1 MKVIDT
7 KLKGLRIIEQ
17 DAYRDHRGIFI
28 ESYSA
33 AKFSDYLIDYC
44 FVQDNCS
51 LSVEVGV
58 VRGLHYQLNPKAQ
71 TKLVYVVSGEIYDV
85 AVDIRKNSPTYGQW
99 VGVVLNNQNN
109 KQLLVPK
116 GFAHGYCTLAP
127 NTIVVYKVDEVYSP
141 EHERGVYW
149 NDPSLGITWPTD
161 DPILSDKDQQSP
173 LLEKSENNF
182 LYVLEE

>member
-1 MKVIDT
+1 MKVINT
-7 KLKGLRIIEQ
+7 KLKGLHIIEQ
-17 DAYRDHRGIFI
+17 DAFRDHRGVFI
-28 ESYSA
+28 ESYNE
-33 AKFSDYLIDYC
+33 AKLREQQIDHY

-51 LSVEVGV
+51 LSNDVGV

-85 AVDIRKNSPTYGQW
+85 AVDIRRNSPTYGQW
-99 VGVVLNNQNN
+99 VGVVLNEKNN

-127 NTIVVYKVDEVYSP
+127 NTIVIYKVDEAYSP
-141 EHERGVYW
+141 EHERGIYW
-149 NDPSLGITWPTD
+149 NDPTLGINWPVKE
-161 DPILSDKDQQSP
+161 PILSKKDQHAP

-182 LYVLEE
+182 IFDYEE

>member
-17 DAYRDHRGIFI
+17 DVYRDHRGVFV

-33 AKFSDYLIDYC
+33 AKFSDHQIDYC

-51 LSVEVGV
+51 LSVKGGV

-99 VGVVLNNQNN
+99 VGVILSDTNH
-109 KQLLVPK
+109 KQLLIPK

-127 NTIVVYKVDEVYSP
+127 NTVVVYKVDEVYSP
-141 EHERGVYW
+141 EHERGIYW
-149 NDPSLGITWPTD
+149 NDPALGINWPVKE
-161 DPILSDKDQQSP
+161 PILSEKDQLAP
-173 LLEKSENNF
+173 LLGKSETNF
-182 LYVLEE
+182 IFSVEE